1 MKLVSQCKNSNKIKK
16 NLSTQQERV
25 IDAYGLIRKKALEE
39 QGIPFLSGF
48 VSRLFHKTYSEHH
61 IKTLRQKIGKHLK
74 NDLDIQE
81 IQSLIV
87 TKVQKKNGQEKEI
100 PREWFRC
107 LVTTELILDW
117 FFLSNIYILH
127 ENIEFD
133 KIKELFRNEFLRF
146 VHTNQAK
153 KMSSSRRFMTFFT
166 SSIRKLKEYMSEL
179 IEGKSDDDYRKAM
192 LLKQEFILKM
202 QEAKK
207 IESEFVKKFND
218 ALENNYQKLQNEYSV
233 DNSEDSV
240 DNSEEKTQKNVDSFK
255 CPENRPLDIVLIDKK
270 STLDIKTIDPFFK
283 ENKYK
288 KNTSKSDKISKEM
301 HKLKFE
307 FFKLDNNTSALRQIS
322 KFLVETGVKYYEKC
336 KKTIIT
342 KEGERRDIWTTRLYS
357 GKDLYTSDSYKRQIF
372 KHLAFLLK
380 RHKEKFFE
388 FLSLLGIKGL
398 QKYKQLKVFT
408 KKQWYKLIMQGYC
421 KLLYNP

>member
-1 MKLVSQCKNSNKIKK
+1 MKLVIQPQNSNKLKK
-16 NLSTQQERV
+16 NLLTQEERI
-25 IDAYGLIRKKALEE
+25 IDAFTLIRKKVLEE
-39 QGIPFLSGF
+39 QAIPYLSGF
-48 VSRLFHKTYSEHH
+48 VAGLFHKSYSRAH
-61 IKTLRQKIGKHLK
+61 IKTLRQKIGNHIK

-81 IQSLIV
+81 IPTLIV
-87 TKVQKKNGQEKEI
+87 TEVQKKNGQKKYLSH
-100 PREWFRC
+100 EWFRC

-117 FFLSNIYILH
+117 FFLSNTYILH
-127 ENIEFD
+127 ENITFD
-133 KIKELFRNEFLRF
+133 TIITLFRNQFLIF
-146 VHTNQAK
+146 VHTDEEK
-153 KMSSSRRFMTFFT
+153 EMSSSRRFMTFFT
-166 SSIRKLKEYMSEL
+166 SSIRKIKEYMSEF

-255 CPENRPLDIVLIDKK
+255 CPKTQALDIVLIDKK